1 MLKHRTY
8 SKMASGSMGRWV
20 SAPLLMLGFY
30 SMVPKVNGCIA
41 VGHGIFQNGWFS
53 PADVVIVPC
62 PVSSMRQHKK
72 EWRFTQHIEL
82 YRGKKG
88 RSGSHQK
95 LLGEVFMLLISKSIH
110 SLIDRL
116 YIAVFTLI
124 NVFCSCIKSIQIFQL
139 CCNIINYYH
148 MLYMSHIGNTSGQNP
163 FLPPTEWPLGRTW
176 HSGSRRNHR

>member
-72 EWRFTQHIEL
+72 EWRFTQHIEAL
-82 YRGKKG
+82 RHTHTIVLIHRQCTYMYVNICIYDIIYVCVCLYTHHHAYPTVGSPYLWLIHQFESQISIYRGVYTYQYL
-88 RSGSHQK
+88 SG
-95 LLGEVFMLLISKSIH
+95 
-110 SLIDRL
+110 
-116 YIAVFTLI
+116 YI
-124 NVFCSCIKSIQIFQL
+124 
-139 CCNIINYYH
+139 
-148 MLYMSHIGNTSGQNP
+148 
-163 FLPPTEWPLGRTW
+163 
-176 HSGSRRNHR
+176 RRFP